1 MIRHFMQVRIRDDK
15 DPEQATSAEQVAD
28 MYRAQAV
35 HTSKHKAKV
44 ADDEDWDPALPQLL
58 QCSVPQFYAL

>member
-1 MIRHFMQVRIRDDK
+1 VKLDQSEQYTGNVAVHVRLIETALMQVRIRDDK

-35 HTSKHKAKV
+35 HTSKNRAKE
-44 ADDEDWDPALPQLL
+44 ADED
-58 QCSVPQFYAL
+58 

>member
-44 ADDEDWDPALPQLL
+44 ADDED
-58 QCSVPQFYAL
+58 